1 MIIADTAAGIE
12 SKAELALIPGAPISY
27 GSDGVTVLAST
38 APMRPWRL
46 PPRSPLACRIIFGSW
61 KISSDWSTFN
71 GCP

>member
-38 APMRPWRL
+38 APMRP
-46 PPRSPLACRIIFGSW
+46 
-61 KISSDWSTFN
+61 
-71 GCP
+71 